1 MKENFLGLSNF
12 EWKIVAAYFAGMS
25 LLAICVLLISSKSW
39 TQKKLEK
46 LEEQEKYFAE
56 KDEITPKFF
65 NPTSQE
71 NVEKS
76 KKCDFS
82 TK

>member
-12 EWKIVAAYFAGMS
+12 EWKIVAAYFAGMGLFVIFI
-25 LLAICVLLISSKSW
+25 LLVSSESW

-56 KDEITPKFF
+56 KGEITPKFF
-65 NPTSQE
+65 KPTSQE

>member
-1 MKENFLGLSNF
+1 MEEKFLGLSSF
-12 EWKIVAAYFAGMS
+12 EWKVAAAYFAGMG
-25 LLAICVLLISSKSW
+25 LLVIFIFLVSSRSW
-39 TQKKLEK
+39 TEKKLEK

-56 KDEITPKFF
+56 KGEITPKFF
-65 NPTSQE
+65 KPTSQE

>member
-12 EWKIVAAYFAGMS
+12 EWKIVAAYFAGMGLFVIFI
-25 LLAICVLLISSKSW
+25 LLVSSESW

-56 KDEITPKFF
+56 KGEITPKFF
-65 NPTSQE
+65 KPTSQE
-71 NVEKS
+71 NVEKF

-82 TK
+82 AK